1 MLEIKTLL
9 ENYANGP
16 ALLRNSF
23 AGLSQAELD
32 ATPIAG
38 KWSIRQV
45 VCHIA
50 DFEPVNAVR
59 MKRIIAE
66 DNPTL
71 FGSNENDFVAKLGYS
86 HRDIEEDMSIIELTV
101 SQMVKIL
108 KHCDIEDFQRTG
120 VHSEAGPMTLESM
133 LERAINHIPHHV
145 AFIDEK
151 RIALASVNSTEQ

>member
-1 MLEIKTLL
+1 MLEIETLL

-16 ALLRNSF
+16 GLLRNSF
-23 AGLSQAELD
+23 TGLTSTELD
-32 ATPIAG
+32 ATPIPG

-50 DFEPVNAVR
+50 DFEPVNATR

-71 FGSNENDFVAKLGYS
+71 LGSDENHFAARLAYS
-86 HRDIEEDMSIIELTV
+86 QRDIEEDMVIIELTV
-101 SQMVKIL
+101 SQMLKIL

-120 VHSEAGPMTLESM
+120 VHSEAGPMTLEAM
-133 LERAINHIPHHV
+133 LERTINHIPHHV
-145 AFIDEK
+145 AFINEK
-151 RIALASVNSTEQ
+151 RTALENQPSPGP

>member
-1 MLEIKTLL
+1 MSEIETLL
-9 ENYANGP
+9 KNYANGP
-16 ALLRNSF
+16 ALLRESF
-23 AGLSQAELD
+23 AGLSPAELD
-32 ATPIAG
+32 ATPIEG

-50 DFEPVNAVR
+50 DFEPLNAVR

-71 FGSNENDFVAKLGYS
+71 FGSNENDFAAKLFYS
-86 HRDIEEDMSIIELTV
+86 HRDVEEDMSIIESTV
-101 SQMVKIL
+101 SQMLKIL

-133 LERAINHIPHHV
+133 LERTINHIPHHV
-145 AFIDEK
+145 AFVNEK
-151 RIALASVNSTEQ
+151 RAALANGNSTEH